1 MHNKPLEGIRIVEFS
16 TMVTA
21 AMATMMLSEQGASTV
36 KIEPPG
42 TGDTMR
48 HLGSAVAGVSGLWVN
63 CNRGK
68 QLLALDLKHP
78 EGPPI
83 ARELCRRADVVI
95 SNYRPGVLER
105 LGLGSERLRAENPRL
120 VYVAISGYGSEGPL
134 AAAPAYDHVIQAL
147 SGFTAVQGANGGREF
162 VRTLVCDEVTAYTAC
177 QAVTAALFQRERS
190 GHGQHVDISMLESAL
205 YFLWPAGMMDHT
217 LESDEVARRT
227 PLKELYRSYRT
238 RDGVISIAA
247 ITAAHW
253 RGLQAALGIEVAET
267 TGPVTV
273 HTAESAAEVEAR
285 LEELPTA
292 TALERLHRHDVPSAE
307 CLDLEQVLQH
317 PQVAALGAV
326 QRLEHPLLGWLRA
339 PAHPS
344 RFAARQF
351 APAPACGPLGEHTRV
366 VLGDIGYG
374 AAAIETLLATGVVA
388 EPRA

>member
-1 MHNKPLEGIRIVEFS
+1 MPNKPLEGIRIVELS

-42 TGDTMR
+42 IGDTMR

-68 QLLALDLKHP
+68 QSLALDLKHP

-273 HTAESAAEVEAR
+273 HTAESAAEVETR
-285 LEELPTA
+285 LEALSTA
-292 TALERLHRHDVPSAE
+292 VALERLHRHDVPSAE

-326 QRLEHPLLGWLRA
+326 QRLEHPVLGWLRA

-366 VLGDIGYG
+366 VLGEIGYG